1 MTAEHLPILQVAVP
15 LALAPVCLLIGNRH
29 LVWLLATAGG
39 LFTFVCAAF
48 LMVSVF
54 NQGPLTY
61 YLGGWEAPWGI
72 ALAIDLLSAFILLL
86 VGLVATLTLIW
97 GKASIENEIPGEQLS
112 LFYCMFMLAVTGALG
127 IVATGDAFNVFVF
140 LEISSLSS
148 YAMIAMGR
156 DRRALTS
163 SFQYLVMG
171 TIGATFI
178 LIAIGLLYMMTG
190 TLNMAD
196 LAARLPAV
204 RETTTVLAAF
214 AFLTVG
220 VSLKI
225 ALLPLHQ
232 WLPNAYTYAPS
243 VVSAFLSATSTKV
256 SLYLL
261 IRFFYTVFGAD
272 FVFRDHG
279 LQYILM
285 PLSLI
290 AIFAASGI
298 AIFQKDIKRMLAYSS
313 IAQIGYMTLGI
324 ALVSQSG
331 LAATIITMFNHGL
344 IKGALFLAIGG
355 IFLRTGTSQLAK
367 LGGIGRTMPWTM
379 GAVVIGGCGL
389 IGVPLTAGFVAKW
402 YLIVAVLEGAAWVV
416 ASAIVLT
423 SLLTVVYV
431 WRTVEILY
439 FKTPGDSVRDI
450 DEVPMSMLIPTWLMV
465 AMVIW
470 LGIDTTLT
478 VGRAEQAAAMLFD
491 VTP

>member
-15 LALAPVCLLIGNRH
+15 LALAPICLLLKNRH

-39 LFTFVCAAF
+39 LWTFICASF
-48 LMVSVF
+48 LMVSVL
-54 NQGPLTY
+54 NQGPLSY
-61 YLGGWEAPWGI
+61 AVGGWAAPWGI
-72 ALAIDLLSAFILLL
+72 ALSIDLLSAIMLLL
-86 VGLVATLTLIW
+86 VGLVTTLVLIW
-97 GKASIENEIPGEQLS
+97 GKASIENEIPREQLS
-112 LFYCMFMLAVTGALG
+112 LYYSMFMLAVTGALG

-140 LEISSLSS
+140 LEITSLSS
-148 YAMIAMGR
+148 YTLIALGR

-196 LAARLPAV
+196 LAVRIPAV
-204 RETTTVLAAF
+204 EQTSTVLAAF

-220 VSLKI
+220 ISLKI

-243 VVSAFLSATSTKV
+243 AVTAFLAATSTKV

-261 IRFFYTVFGAD
+261 IRFIYTVFGVD
-272 FVFRDHG
+272 FVFHQHG
-279 LQYILM
+279 LHYILM
-285 PLSLI
+285 PLSI
-290 AIFAASGI
+290 FAIFAASGI

-331 LAATIITMFNHGL
+331 LAASIITMFNHGL

-355 IFLRTGTSQLAK
+355 IFLRTGTSRLAG
-367 LGGIGRTMPWTM
+367 LAGAGRAMPWSM

-389 IGVPLTAGFVAKW
+389 IGVPLTAGFVSKW
-402 YLIVAVLEGAAWVV
+402 YLIVAALEGQAWIVAA
-416 ASAIVLT
+416 AIVLT
-423 SLLTVVYV
+423 SLLTVIYV
-431 WRTVEILY
+431 WRTIEVLY
-439 FKTPGDSVRDI
+439 LQRPDEKMQDVR
-450 DEVPMSMLIPTWLMV
+450 EVPASMLIPTWLMI

-478 VGRAEQAAAMLFD
+478 VGLAGRAAATLFG
-491 VTP
+491 VAP